1 MFQFLKLKMGAI
13 ALFGEKYNDTV
24 RIIKFNESIEL
35 CGGTHVKNT
44 SQIGLFKIISESS
57 IASGVRRIEAVTSL
71 GAINYYN
78 SFSKKYTQIG
88 NALKNIQNPLKSI
101 ENLISENK
109 NLKERL
115 EVLEKRELLS
125 IKKI

>member
-1 MFQFLKLKMGAI
+1 MGAI

-57 IASGVRRIEAVTSL
+57 IASGVR
-71 GAINYYN
+71 N
-78 SFSKKYTQIG
+78 
-88 NALKNIQNPLKSI
+88 
-101 ENLISENK
+101 
-109 NLKERL
+109 
-115 EVLEKRELLS
+115 
-125 IKKI
+125 